1 MPDPLPQRPGDG
13 NVEEPSTFEG
23 VPDAGSDG
31 QHGWTS
37 IGPSRR
43 SGEGRF
49 SELMTRLTLSAL
61 ERASTDPNL
70 WREPVV
76 HRAVLVSGL
85 SVLLGSLVRF
95 KTDLERSDAAG

>member
-1 MPDPLPQRPGDG
+1 MPDPPPQCPDDG
-13 NVEEPSTFEG
+13 IVEAQSTFEG
-23 VPDAGSDG
+23 VPDIGSDG
-31 QHGWTS
+31 QPGWAS

-43 SGEGRF
+43 SGEGRT
-49 SELMTRLTLSAL
+49 SDLMTRLTLSAL

-85 SVLLGSLVRF
+85 SVLVGSLVRL
-95 KTDLERSDAAG
+95 KAELERSDAAG